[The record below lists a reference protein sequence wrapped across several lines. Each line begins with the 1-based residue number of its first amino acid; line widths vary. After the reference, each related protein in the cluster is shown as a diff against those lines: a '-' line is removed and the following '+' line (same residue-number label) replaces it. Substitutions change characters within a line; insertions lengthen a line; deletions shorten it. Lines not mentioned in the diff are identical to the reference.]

1 MDQLK
6 NTIIKSI
13 SSKILAGSFGNAK
26 YFGYKDKKLI
36 SLVEIQT
43 KNGLIAFGESL
54 VGTYSPS
61 LYENNLRYISKFFL
75 NKSLHESLQISQKL
89 QINKFFYYSGI
100 LKSILASI
108 EIAILNLISN
118 KKKQSLAKTINQ
130 LYFLSK
136 SKEKKFI
143 KVYSSAGSIKASIKD
158 IQKDLKKSNSL
169 NIHNIKIRLDINKE
183 YRSKIKLLK
192 DGKFKFAIDLISN
205 TYEKNRNQANLRK
218 FLKYIEKYKPL
229 WIEECLNVNDIYVFN
244 DIKNL
249 NKKIKFSY
257 GENFNTIFD
266 FYNLANFYKF
276 DYLNID
282 ISHTT
287 ISDLVKIINLI
298 KNRKLKT
305 KIIFHCWG
313 GIINL
318 HTSIEI
324 ASLVDANIEMVEF
337 PIADFSL
344 NNDYIEKIKIEQSRL
359 NINSI
364 NRKNI
369 NRLYLKD
376 LNKKQLKNYKK
387 YEFKF

>member
-13 SSKILAGSFGNAK
+13 SAKIIAGSFGNAK
-26 YFGYKDKKLI
+26 YFGYKNKKLI

-61 LYENNLRYISKFFL
+61 LYKSNLKYISQFFL
-75 NKSLHESLQISQKL
+75 NKGLYEALRISQKL

-130 LYFLSK
+130 LYFSSR
-136 SKEKKFI
+136 SKEKNLI
-143 KVYSSAGSIKASIKD
+143 KVYSSAGSIKSNLQD
-158 IQKDLKKSNSL
+158 IQRDLKKSNSL
-169 NIHNIKIRLDINKE
+169 NIDNIKIRLDINKE
-183 YRSKIKLLK
+183 YRAKIKLLQNS
-192 DGKFKFAIDLISN
+192 GFKFAIDLISN
-205 TYEKNRNQANLRK
+205 TYEKNRNQTNLKK
-218 FLKYIEKYKPL
+218 FLKHVQKFNPL
-229 WIEECLNVNDIYVFN
+229 WIEECLNVNDIHIFSDIRRFN
-244 DIKNL
+244 KN
-249 NKKIKFSY
+249 IKFSY

-266 FYNLANFYKF
+266 FYNLASFYKF
-276 DYLNID
+276 KYLNID

-287 ISDLVKIINLI
+287 ISDLVKIINLL
-298 KNRKLKT
+298 KYKKLNT

-318 HTSIEI
+318 HTSLEI
-324 ASLVDANIEMVEF
+324 ASLIDANIEMVEF

-344 NNDYIEKIKIEQSRL
+344 NNDYVEKIKIKRSKV
-359 NINSI
+359 NINSVD
-364 NRKNI
+364 RKNL
-369 NRLYLKD
+369 NKFYLK
-376 LNKKQLKNYKK
+376 KTQLKNYKK